1 MKRIWIDLTDIETW
15 SGHHGG
21 TQRVVYGI
29 AKNYYLSKSEG
40 VHFFAYSPV
49 EGGFHETSFQPI
61 FDRVEN
67 LKTQTLGEVPGTE
80 SLKQR
85 VKKKLLHYAPASVR
99 NNKKLKNNIKY
110 IAKKTLAAG
119 RRANSAR
126 VKYTAVIKGSMTP
139 MGESVGS
146 SITFHTGDV
155 VLILGKPWDNPD
167 IQRLLIEQK
176 KVQDFKVVQVVYD
189 LIISLYPHLHHPSLF
204 KPYTQNMFDAVT
216 VSDLMIP
223 ISKSSER
230 DLRKFCEILNLPI
243 PKTKVIRLGD
253 EIELNDEVLGSTD
266 KPDNRI
272 EDQYLLCVGTIENRK
287 NHMLLYQTYK
297 LAVERSIDLPQL
309 IIAGGRG
316 WLSDDV
322 QYLISH
328 DPAVAKKIILFYSP
342 SDAVLSWLYRN
353 CLFTVYPSL
362 YEGWGLPV
370 AESLA
375 YGKVCVSSGVSSMPE
390 IAGDMLTYFSP
401 NSTDEC
407 LTALTAMLEEKTRLK
422 AERRVQQDYHMTSWQ
437 NTYRQVAK
445 AVSEL

>member
-1 MKRIWIDLTDIETW
+1 MNRIWIDLTDIETW
-15 SGHHGG
+15 SGNHGG

-29 AKNYYLSKSEG
+29 AKNYYLDQNKDI
-40 VHFFAYSPV
+40 HFFAYSPA
-49 EGGFHETSFQPI
+49 GNAFYETSFQPI
-61 FDRVEN
+61 FERVEN
-67 LKTQTLGEVPGTE
+67 LKSENTDETHAGD

-85 VKKKLLHYAPASVR
+85 VKKQLLHHAPAYVR
-99 NNKKLKNNIKY
+99 NNKKLKNNIKLV
-110 IAKKTLAAG
+110 ARKTLAAG
-119 RRANSAR
+119 RRANAIKE
-126 VKYTAVIKGSMTP
+126 KYAF
-139 MGESVGS
+139 SVRKKFAS
-146 SITFHTGDV
+146 DDSVRKPIFFQSNDT
-155 VLILGKPWDNPD
+155 VLILGKPWDNLG
-167 IQRLLIEQK
+167 IQKLLIQQK
-176 KVQDFKVVQVVYD
+176 DENNFKVVQVVYD

-230 DLRKFCEILNLPI
+230 DLIKFCKLVNLPI

-253 EIELNDEVLGSTD
+253 EIELSNSTLDLAAKTDSRVADEY
-266 KPDNRI
+266 I
-272 EDQYLLCVGTIENRK
+272 LCVGTIENRK

-297 LAVERSIDLPQL
+297 LAEERGIELPQL

-328 DPAVAKKIILFYSP
+328 DPAVAKKIVLFYSP
-342 SDAVLSWLYRN
+342 SDPVLSWLYQN
-353 CLFTVYPSL
+353 SLFTVYPSL

-375 YGKVCVSSGVSSMPE
+375 YGKVCVSSGISSMPE

-407 LTALTAMLEEKTRLK
+407 LGALMAMLDDKTRVK
-422 AERRVQQDYHMTSWQ
+422 AEQRIKHDYRMTSWKD
-437 NTYRQVAK
+437 TYHQAEK
-445 AVSEL
+445 AISEL